1 MKKQTKSTFPGDFIC
16 FQGWESLAYLNN
28 KLTEYYFKTGTN
40 EIIMR
45 KTPIVQSID
54 TVEI

>member
-40 EIIMR
+40 EIIKR

-54 TVEI
+54 TIEI